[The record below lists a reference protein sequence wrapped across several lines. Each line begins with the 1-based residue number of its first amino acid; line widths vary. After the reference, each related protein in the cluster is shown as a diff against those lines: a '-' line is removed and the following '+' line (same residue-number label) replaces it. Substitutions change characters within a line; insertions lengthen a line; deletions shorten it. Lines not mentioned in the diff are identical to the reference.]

1 LKTNSPI
8 DKVRDM
14 PEENQAQNIL
24 NIESLINNANA
35 RLDTLTS
42 EMKEEKG
49 MVEAV
54 LENDAEYQEV
64 EKEAKKQAK
73 LKTIARQKALNVPE
87 AKSALEKLKDT
98 QIQLREIKTA
108 LSDYLAQYVA
118 LSGTNQIEGPD
129 GVLRQIIYTAKLVKS
144 K

>member
-1 LKTNSPI
+1 
-8 DKVRDM
+8 M

-24 NIESLINNANA
+24 NIESLINNANT

-42 EMKEEKG
+42 EMKEEKS

-73 LKTIARQKALNVPE
+73 LKTVARQKALNIPE